1 MAIDINKP
9 VTTGPSEFF
18 GKLFQIRDQIHMRHL
33 KPSNPGGLGS
43 FAEHKAL
50 NDFYDEI
57 LDLTDSL
64 IESYQ
69 GKYGLLNITVLTSN
83 SNIDPIQTITD
94 LCKLTDGG
102 SVYQILKD
110 TWLQNQCDEIS
121 QLGYQTLYKLRYL
134 K

>member
-1 MAIDINKP
+1 MALDLNKP
-9 VTTGPSEFF
+9 VLTGPSEFF
-18 GKLFQIRDQIHMRHL
+18 GKLFQIRDQIHLRHL
-33 KPSNPGGLGS
+33 KPSNPGSLGS

-50 NDFYDEI
+50 NDFYEEI

-69 GKYGLLNITVLTSN
+69 GKYGLLNITVQFNTG
-83 SNIDPIQTITD
+83 NIDPIQTISE

-102 SVYQILKD
+102 SIYTILKD